1 MPRCCIQMT
10 VTRGCPTWSWNF
22 YMWLCTVCV
31 WEITENIKV
40 IILQSSRHLYLLGM
54 DFTTEQYQ
62 LKTIPEAPSYRKL
75 SRESVRVWE
84 CESVW
89 SLLLP
94 RLLPSVLLVCDTFD
108 GRHTPSVYTIQ
119 LGTTNALH
127 CTVVHCSALQCSAV
141 HCTTLH
147 CTAVSVDRGAP
158 DVRHTA
164 GVLSGKKHLTHSIV
178 HCKVWSV
185 QGAVVSDQCS
195 VYSVQCL
202 VYSVKCKVFSVKCWG
217 RLFRFLSSNHSGRR
231 NSWALWRQ
239 LGAVQ
244 WISMWSSTVCSAVQC
259 SWGQLTVWTL
269 DKYSLWDGIDRGVH
283 SYQFSVVHCMCS
295 VVS

>member
-1 MPRCCIQMT
+1 M
-10 VTRGCPTWSWNF
+10 F
-22 YMWLCTVCV
+22 
-31 WEITENIKV
+31 
-40 IILQSSRHLYLLGM
+40 
-54 DFTTEQYQ
+54 FTTEQSQ
-62 LKTIPEAPSYRKL
+62 LEAIPEAPSYRKL

-119 LGTTNALH
+119 LGTTTTLH
-127 CTVVHCSALQCSAV
+127 CTVV
-141 HCTTLH
+141 H

-185 QGAVVSDQCS
+185 QGAVVSEQCTVYCVQCS
-195 VYSVQCL
+195 VFSVQCS
-202 VYSVKCKVFSVKCWG
+202 VFTVKCKVFSVKCK
-217 RLFRFLSSNHSGRR
+217 
-231 NSWALWRQ
+231 
-239 LGAVQ
+239 V
-244 WISMWSSTVCSAVQC
+244 
-259 SWGQLTVWTL
+259 
-269 DKYSLWDGIDRGVH
+269 
-283 SYQFSVVHCMCS
+283 FSVHYS
-295 VVS
+295 V